1 MALTVSEKQHW
12 KERIARKISLA
23 VDALLEKNNP
33 NFMKEVAAAALKEA
47 AVRLGIAEL
56 IEKGKGVA
64 LEIDRLSE
72 AEEGLKREVLAA
84 IRGVAANSIT
94 NVYAWDDEVDRALK
108 RTQHTVEQELL
119 AADVLGR
126 QVLKLRIEEEE
137 LLDTVWL
144 ATSPQQI
151 RSLWQSVAE
160 LLAGEVTP
168 LQQHALSRPV
178 PESSAD

>member
-12 KERIARKISLA
+12 KERIARKISQA

-33 NFMKEVAAAALKEA
+33 NYMKEVAADARKEAPTRLGVVEVINHLKQLGLEEKRLKEEEENTVMQLLA
-47 AVRLGIAEL
+47 IIRGADPKAVVMHFGWRDEL
-56 IEKGKGVA
+56 
-64 LEIDRLSE
+64 DR
-72 AEEGLKREVLAA
+72 ATRKTQEVL
-84 IRGVAANSIT
+84 
-94 NVYAWDDEVDRALK
+94 EK
-108 RTQHTVEQELL
+108 ELL
-119 AADVLGR
+119 AADPLGR
-126 QVLKLRIEEEE
+126 QILKLRREEEE

-168 LQQHALSRPV
+168 LQQHALSTPP